1 VRHCAAVPFDARKI
15 ARHAP
20 PTGSARKFCG
30 PSVRL
35 DATFAGATIVIICPR
50 EAPLATSS
58 LPLSRLLPATLI
70 VAAPAGFALV
80 ILAVVGAL
88 SPRAALVSLIGI
100 YLAVFLLLRP
110 LLKSLAALRSAIE
123 RMTNDEEATPLVA
136 GRIPLAAELWRAVSR
151 LVRVSRQRLADSRA
165 ELAATQAVLAALPD
179 PMVLLDERRRVVR
192 ANEAADG
199 MFGGEFLGR
208 DLASRLRHPAVLA
221 AVDAVLRGEGERV
234 VEFAL
239 GLPVERQLSARI
251 APLGPHV
258 TAGAV
263 IVTLHDLTASK
274 RSEQMRADFVANAS
288 HELRTPLATLLGF
301 IETLQGPARDDR
313 QARDRFLGIMH
324 EQASRM
330 ARLIDDLLSL
340 SRIEMNEHVLPTG
353 RANLRHVLGS
363 VAATLE
369 LRAKARGMQIAV
381 RLPDELPEAVGEA
394 DELAQVFQNLF
405 DNAIK
410 YGREGSL
417 IEVTA
422 RVDRRGSGP
431 PVVAVAVRDHGEGIR
446 REHLPRLT
454 ERFYRV
460 DTARSRAMGGTGLGL
475 AIVKH
480 IVNRHRGRLD
490 IASELG
496 EGSIFTVSLLL
507 AGDDGEAR

>member
-1 VRHCAAVPFDARKI
+1 VVTR
-15 ARHAP
+15 
-20 PTGSARKFCG
+20 
-30 PSVRL
+30 
-35 DATFAGATIVIICPR
+35 PR

-58 LPLSRLLPATLI
+58 LPLSRLLPATLV
-70 VAAPAGFALV
+70 VAAPAGFVLV
-80 ILAVVGAL
+80 ILVLLDAL
-88 SPRAALVSLIGI
+88 SPRAAVVALSGI
-100 YLAVFLLLRP
+100 YLAVLFLLRP
-110 LLKSLAALRSAIE
+110 FLKSLAALRSAIE
-123 RMTNDEEATPLVA
+123 TMTNDEAATPTVTARTPLVV
-136 GRIPLAAELWRAVSR
+136 ELWRAVGR
-151 LVRVSRQRLADSRA
+151 LARLLRQRLADSRA

-192 ANEAADG
+192 ANQAANE
-199 MFGGEFLGR
+199 MFGSEFVGR

-221 AVDAVLRGEGERV
+221 AVDAVLRGEGERI

-239 GLPVERQLSARI
+239 GLPIERQLSARI
-251 APLGPHV
+251 APLGPHIA
-258 TAGAV
+258 AGAA
-263 IVTLHDLTASK
+263 IITLHDLTASK

-369 LRAKARGMQIAV
+369 LRAKARGMQIV
-381 RLPDELPEAVGEA
+381 LKLPDELPEVVGEA

-410 YGREGSL
+410 YGREGSP
-417 IEVTA
+417 IEVEA
-422 RVDRRGSGP
+422 RIDRRSSP
-431 PVVAVAVRDHGEGIR
+431 PFVAVGVRDHGEGIR

-496 EGSIFTVSLLL
+496 EGSVFAVSLRL
-507 AGDDGEAR
+507 AGDDGEVR